1 MFSYFRLKDSQ
12 YNGLIVKK
20 DRTTRKE
27 FYCDEKQQDRK
38 PISIMIH
45 YFWPES
51 ETFEMF
57 EELSEEKVKVAI
69 S

>member
-1 MFSYFRLKDSQ
+1 MFSYFRLKDRQ

-27 FYCDEKQQDRK
+27 FYYDEKQQDWK
-38 PISIMIH
+38 PISIMIR

-57 EELSEEKVKVAI
+57 EELSEEKVKAAI
-69 S
+69 R